1 MKLPCESGD
10 DFLKRRCLESPVCFD
25 PAMKK
30 RYKNT
35 WFWIGFTLQLAVFR
49 RSCENTLFTKSA
61 PLSGRF
67 NVFDAHVA
75 RRSEKYQ
82 KRLVFERLILRH
94 FGTSSR
100 HLDRTRR
107 DLDVKAAQYSK
118 CAPLCSRLLVFLK
131 SMSRR
136 ARKP

>member
-1 MKLPCESGD
+1 MGVASILS
-10 DFLKRRCLESPVCFD
+10 RRCYLETSLD
-25 PAMKK
+25 LDSKMEK
-30 RYKNT
+30 RHHSAAICSFSLCTALKMT
-35 WFWIGFTLQLAVFR
+35 VFR
-49 RSCENTLFTKSA
+49 PSYENTILMKSA
-61 PLSGRF
+61 PLSGQI

-82 KRLVFERLILRH
+82 KRLVFARFILRH

>member
-1 MKLPCESGD
+1 MASILS
-10 DFLKRRCLESPVCFD
+10 RRCYLESSLDLDSKMENRHHSAAICSLSLCT
-25 PAMKK
+25 ALKM
-30 RYKNT
+30 T
-35 WFWIGFTLQLAVFR
+35 VFR
-49 RSCENTLFTKSA
+49 PSYENTILMKSA
-61 PLSGRF
+61 PLSGQM

-82 KRLVFERLILRH
+82 KRLVFARFILRH

-118 CAPLCSRLLVFLK
+118 CAPLSGHFHVFDAHVAK
-131 SMSRR
+131 RSE
-136 ARKP
+136 KYQ